1 MFEST
6 THADGTLN
14 LSHPDHVK
22 HLKDYERETL
32 ADDSSI
38 FDVIAVCGE
47 CAAHILNGEED
58 HEFTPAEL
66 SQWLQDHALPWVL
79 GSTFSPDTYWTCE
92 ACRADMLEDAVILND
107 IQY

>member
-6 THADGTLN
+6 NHADGTLN
-14 LSHPDHVK
+14 LAHPDHIK
-22 HLKDYERETL
+22 HLKDYEREAL
-32 ADDSSI
+32 ADDSNI

-66 SQWLQDHALPWVL
+66 SQWLQDHPLWWTR
-79 GSTFSPDTYWTCE
+79 GSTFYPDTYWTCE
-92 ACRADMLEDAVILND
+92 ACRMDMLEDAVILND

>member
-1 MFEST
+1 MFET
-6 THADGTLN
+6 TNHADGTLN
-14 LSHPDHVK
+14 LAHPDYIK

-58 HEFTPAEL
+58 HDFTPAEL
-66 SQWLQDHALPWVL
+66 TNWLKDHQLTWIL
-79 GSTFSPDTYWTCE
+79 GETFYPDTYWTCE
-92 ACRADMLEDAVILND
+92 ACRMDTLEGAHVMND